1 MNQGYTKSVQYETF
15 KNISQPTEF
24 FDTIIVFIKIF
35 MIFLTV
41 LVGILYLVKMIHS
54 NNQKSSTD
62 DDDNKSKQCSTRLCK
77 SIDNINNILYHMI
90 IIIYFIIAI
99 IVLFAF
105 RDKIWNAVHRGRK
118 KLGEIMGDVAKKSGI
133 SKPSESHN
141 LTNDDIHK
149 FAYTAARAAS
159 TSQKQQK
166 SCPKEELPAHVHT
179 LSDFMKSVK
188 SNEMKDYAMS
198 LVWWNMLFL
207 LPVYAGLF
215 TSRNTANSLI
225 TTFA

>member
-1 MNQGYTKSVQYETF
+1 MNQGYTRSVQYETF

-41 LVGILYLVKMIHS
+41 LLGILYLVKMIHS

-99 IVLFAF
+99 IVLFTF

-118 KLGEIMGDVAKKSGI
+118 KLGEIMGDIAKKSGI
-133 SKPSESHN
+133 SKPSESHH
-141 LTNDDIHK
+141 LTNDDIHN
-149 FAYTAARAAS
+149 FAYTATRVAS
-159 TSQKQQK
+159 RSQKQQK
-166 SCPKEELPAHVHT
+166 SFPKDELPAHVHT
-179 LSDFMKSVK
+179 LSEFMKTVK